1 MLSQIV
7 VAGLQSQKAWGRGP
21 LPADLPMCPSVVCAC
36 DGRVTGHLSRA
47 PWLPRP
53 LLSLQGLSLR
63 HPAGCHPLQ
72 KAPVLRPSDVAVPF
86 WTLPLLHPSPVLCKG
101 LSSPDPELLEAG
113 TTSCSVSLAR
123 AWQVNDEGELRA
135 RLARSKDMGSR
146 GREGAAQSPPTP
158 RLRISSG
165 DVSFVRP
172 WSARPPPSLSGWG
185 PSDPGR
191 KCTGFGFYFWLLQPG
206 ILFSFITWQ
215 LRSGQT
221 APMFSSHHQPEAVFQ
236 SRG

>member
-7 VAGLQSQKAWGRGP
+7 VAGLQSLKAWGRGP

-36 DGRVTGHLSRA
+36 DGRVTGHLSGA

-72 KAPVLRPSDVAVPF
+72 KAPVLRPSDVAVPS
-86 WTLPLLHPSPVLCKG
+86 WTLPLLHPSPELCKG

-135 RLARSKDMGSR
+135 RLARSKDMASR
-146 GREGAAQSPPTP
+146 GREGAAQSPLTP
-158 RLRISSG
+158 RLRISFG
-165 DVSFVRP
+165 DMSFVRP
-172 WSARPPPSLSGWG
+172 WSARPPPACPDGVPQTLDANVLALGFIFGYCNLASYF
-185 PSDPGR
+185 PS
-191 KCTGFGFYFWLLQPG
+191 
-206 ILFSFITWQ
+206 
-215 LRSGQT
+215 
-221 APMFSSHHQPEAVFQ
+221 
-236 SRG
+236 SRGSCVLGKRLQ